1 MKLLFDHNLSPR
13 LVDRL
18 ADMYPNSQ
26 HLFLISLDQADDLT
40 VWEYARQSG
49 FTVVTRD
56 ADFNE
61 LSILRGFPPKVIWI
75 RYGNCSTRQIEEILR
90 SHVEDIQAF
99 DFADAFRIFNL
110 PILVYLDERE
120 DYGEDRYL
128 GIGLLDGRIVVVIYT
143 EPDEEMVWIISLRKA
158 LSHERKRYEQYLK
171 NRLG

>member
-40 VWEYARQSG
+40 VWEYAGQSG

-99 DFADAFRIFNL
+99 DKNPD
-110 PILVYLDERE
+110 
-120 DYGEDRYL
+120 L
-128 GIGLLDGRIVVVIYT
+128 GVLTLY
-143 EPDEEMVWIISLRKA
+143 
-158 LSHERKRYEQYLK
+158 
-171 NRLG
+171 